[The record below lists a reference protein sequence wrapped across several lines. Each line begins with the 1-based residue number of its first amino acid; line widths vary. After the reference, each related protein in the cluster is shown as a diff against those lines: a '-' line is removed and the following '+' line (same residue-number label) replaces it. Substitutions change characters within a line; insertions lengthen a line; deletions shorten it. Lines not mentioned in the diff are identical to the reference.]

1 GATDVGL
8 AGLVGK
14 RFRLALGPLE
24 AEPPGNRD
32 GVDEDRPVAV
42 ELARIAEP
50 CDDGIEMR
58 LAVWLV
64 VAQRRVGATDEH
76 REIAALIPGLGTDG
90 VAGPT
95 LDGEI
100 ARFQVHEQRGGRV
113 ERPQQRGLADARLA
127 EDAALDAARRCQTLI
142 GRDDGKRAGH
152 CALPFSSSFTLSA
165 PVLTVRAGS
174 KVW

>member
-24 AEPPGNRD
+24 AEPSGYRD
-32 GVDEDRPVAV
+32 RVDEDRPVAV

-50 CDDGIEMR
+50 CDDGGVVG
-58 LAVWLV
+58 LAIRLV
-64 VAQRRVGATDEH
+64 VAQRRVGATDEY
-76 REIAALIPGLGTDG
+76 REITALIPGLGTDG

-100 ARFQVHEQRGGRV
+100 AGFQVHEQRGGRV
-113 ERPQQRGLADARLA
+113 EGPQ
-127 EDAALDAARRCQTLI
+127 
-142 GRDDGKRAGH
+142 
-152 CALPFSSSFTLSA
+152 
-165 PVLTVRAGS
+165 
-174 KVW
+174 